1 MSVPGNCL
9 KYIPSLL
16 SVQGNIKGEERN
28 VHDRYL
34 SVLKFRSLNEYLT
47 SDFKNSEIARLMR
60 FFIELLSFIKE
71 NMVGKLSGSCISF
84 KLISNSL

>member
-47 SDFKNSEIARLMR
+47 SDFKNSEITRLMR
-60 FFIELLSFIKE
+60 YFYRTTQFHK
-71 NMVGKLSGSCISF
+71 GKHGG
-84 KLISNSL
+84 